1 MGAQGISEDCKPAAL
16 LTEHPAALRVLAVED
31 DDIYR
36 TMLATELAE
45 QGFLVTTYPDGQTL
59 LQSPE
64 AAADADV
71 ILLDWG
77 LPQLSGIELLTQL
90 RRLGVTLPVVFLTG
104 RPLTTNEAMA
114 FDRGAMDFVDKSR
127 GVSVLVHRLRLAA
140 SAKGPD
146 PVRERSYLCGKLLL
160 KPHVSRAYWN
170 DVDVDLTVAE
180 FRVVHRLALNVGQYV
195 TYREIYDCVRFRGFI
210 SGTGVNGYRANVRS
224 AIKRIRKKFLV
235 IDPGFSEIQNYTAFG
250 YVWGEDSTSSVAA

>member
-1 MGAQGISEDCKPAAL
+1 MQVQSISDHGKAAAL
-16 LTEHPAALRVLAVED
+16 ASEHPAALRILAVED

-36 TMLATELAE
+36 TMLATELGE
-45 QGFLVTTYPDGQTL
+45 QGFLVTTYPDGQAL
-59 LQSPE
+59 LRSPE

-71 ILLDWG
+71 ILLDWN

-90 RRLGVTLPVVFLTG
+90 RRLGITLPVVFLTG

-127 GVSVLVHRLRLAA
+127 GVSVLVHRLRVAA
-140 SAKGPD
+140 SAKGQD
-146 PVRERSYLCGKLLL
+146 PVQERSYLCGKLLL

-170 DVDVDLTVAE
+170 DMDVDLTVAE

-195 TYREIYDCVRFRGFI
+195 TYREIYDCVRFRGFV
-210 SGTGVNGYRANVRS
+210 SGTGANGFRANVRS
-224 AIKRIRKKFLV
+224 AIKRIRKKFLL
-235 IDPGFSEIQNYTAFG
+235 IDPTFSEIQNYTAFG
-250 YVWGEDSTSSVAA
+250 YVWGHETTSSVAA